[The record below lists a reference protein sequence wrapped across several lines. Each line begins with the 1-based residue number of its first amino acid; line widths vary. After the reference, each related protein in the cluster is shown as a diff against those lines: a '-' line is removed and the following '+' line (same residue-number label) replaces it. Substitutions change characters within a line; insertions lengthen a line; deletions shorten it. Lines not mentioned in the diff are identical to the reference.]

1 MKIHMMLR
9 YISSIVLFSLFFCS
23 SSSAQLTVGVGFA
36 GMKYYGDANERPLAA
51 GFNGNLAIEFS
62 PKTRVVL
69 EPTFFFPVTYS
80 YNQTLKTGNVP
91 SVKTAETFS
100 TTEAAA
106 LFQFDLIGNNKGGG
120 VIYLSAG
127 PSVILYNTSV
137 TRQNVANYNYAGSF
151 HDYMFDARA
160 GFEVPF
166 LIFLKFYAEVEI
178 EPKIA
183 SDFKSSS
190 NSVSYTPNA
199 SSIMAATIGLRVHI

>member
-1 MKIHMMLR
+1 MKLHIMIR
-9 YISSIVLFSLFFCS
+9 YFASTALVSLFFFTNAK
-23 SSSAQLTVGVGFA
+23 AQLTLGVGFS
-36 GMKYYGDANERPLAA
+36 GMKYYAGANERPLAV
-51 GFNGNLAIEFS
+51 GFNGNLGIEFS

-80 YNQTLKTGNVP
+80 YNQTLNTGNVP

-120 VIYLSAG
+120 VLYLAAG
-127 PSVILYNTSV
+127 PSVMLYNTSV
-137 TRQNVANYNYAGSF
+137 TRQNVANYDYSGSF

-160 GFEVPF
+160 GLEIPF
-166 LIFLKFYAEVEI
+166 LVFLKLYAEVEI

-183 SDFKSSS
+183 TDFKS
-190 NSVSYTPNA
+190 NNVSYTPNA
-199 SSIMAATIGLRVHI
+199 SSVMAATIGLRVHI

>member
-1 MKIHMMLR
+1 MIR
-9 YISSIVLFSLFFCS
+9 YISFVVLVSLFFFTNAT
-23 SSSAQLTVGVGFA
+23 AQITLGAGFS
-36 GMKYYGDANERPLAA
+36 GMKYYGGANERPLAV
-51 GFNGNLAIEFS
+51 GFNGNLGIEFS

-80 YNQTLKTGNVP
+80 YNQTLNTGNVP

-120 VIYLSAG
+120 VIYISAG
-127 PSVILYNTSV
+127 PSVMLYNTSV

-178 EPKIA
+178 EPKITT
-183 SDFKSSS
+183 DFKSSS